1 MCGII
6 GYIGNKNVGHILL
19 NGLRRLEYRGY
30 DSCGIACVDNGK
42 IYIKK
47 DAGKIEEVH
56 MKHNIEEMPGTIGIA
71 HTRWATHGGVT
82 KENAHP
88 HLSNDGKI
96 AVVHNGIVENFEE
109 QKNFLKSHGFVFH
122 SNTDTEIIPN
132 LIEYY
137 TRNGYDFVDSTK
149 MALERLEGQ
158 YAIVVLNNEGK
169 MIAIRK
175 EAPLAVGIGDGE
187 YYFASDI
194 TAFLEYTRDVIFLEE
209 NDMVMVNHQQSAE
222 PSYRISPLSDNGING
237 GLEIFNLHQNAFV
250 SRPVSRIDWD
260 VEQVRKGNFDH
271 FFIKE
276 IMEQTEVIERISNI
290 EKQIIKDVAE
300 EIRKAEGIYIVACGT
315 ASYACI
321 TGMYLFSKIAKT
333 HINFCIASEFEHFG
347 HFLTEKSLIIA
358 VSQSGETA
366 DTLGAIRVAKSKGSK
381 VICITNSI
389 GSTLIRESNKSILQR
404 AGSEIAVNSTKTYTS
419 QLAILSLLA
428 YELNGGI
435 DKGIEELK
443 EVSRNI
449 YYLTSD
455 NARKYVK
462 DLAKILKDQE
472 HLYLIGRG
480 LQYPTA
486 MEAAH
491 KIKEASYVH
500 AEAFAGGELK
510 HGSNALISEGSPF
523 IVFTSK
529 ENEKEI
535 ISNAMEVKARKAFVI
550 GVGAKN
556 NEVFD
561 YWIKVREAG
570 NFNPIVQ
577 IIPMQILAYE
587 LALLRGC
594 DPDRPRNLAK
604 CVTVK

>member
-6 GYIGNKNVGHILL
+6 GYIGKKNVGPILL

-30 DSCGIACVDNGK
+30 DSCGIACVNNGE
-42 IYIKK
+42 ISIKK

-56 MKHNIEEMPGTIGIA
+56 RIHRLDEIPGTVGIA

-82 KENAHP
+82 KENSHP
-88 HLSNDGKI
+88 HLSNNGKI
-96 AVVHNGIVENFEE
+96 AVVHNGIVENFQSLKE
-109 QKNFLKSHGFVFH
+109 FLKNNGFVFY

-137 TRNGYDFVDSTK
+137 TRSGHDFVDATK

-158 YAIVVLNNEGK
+158 YAVVILNSDGK

-175 EAPLAVGIGDGE
+175 EAPLAIGIGDGE

-194 TAFLEYTRDVIFLEE
+194 TAFLEYTRNVVFLEE
-209 NDMVMVNHQQSAE
+209 NDMVVV
-222 PSYRISPLSDNGING
+222 DGIG
-237 GLEIFNLHQNAFV
+237 EELKIFNLLQNAFV
-250 SRPVSRIDWD
+250 TRPVSMIDWD
-260 VEQVRKGNFDH
+260 IEQVRKGNFDH

-290 EKQIIKDVAE
+290 EKQIIKDVAD
-300 EIRKAEGIYIVACGT
+300 EIRNARGVYIVACGT
-315 ASYACI
+315 AAYACI
-321 TGMYLFSKIAKT
+321 TGMYLFSKISKK
-333 HINFCIASEFEHFG
+333 HINFCIASEFEHFS

-366 DTLGAIRVAKSKGSK
+366 DTLDAIRVAKSKGSK

-389 GSTLIRESNKSILQR
+389 GSTLIRESNRSILQR

-435 DKGIEELK
+435 DNGIDELK
-443 EVSRNI
+443 EVSRYI
-449 YYLTSD
+449 YYLTSE
-455 NARKYVK
+455 NARKSVK
-462 DLAKILKDQE
+462 ELAKILKDKE

-510 HGSNALISEGSPF
+510 HGSNALISEGTPY
-523 IVFTSK
+523 IVFTSQ

-535 ISNAMEVKARKAFVI
+535 ISNAMEVKARGAFVI
-550 GVGAKN
+550 GVGPKN
-556 NEVFD
+556 DPVFD
-561 YWIKVREAG
+561 FHIKVREAG

-594 DPDRPRNLAK
+594 DPDKPRNLAK
-604 CVTVK
+604 CVTVR

>member
-6 GYIGNKNVGHILL
+6 GYIGNREAGTILL
-19 NGLRRLEYRGY
+19 EGLRRLEYRGY
-30 DSCGIACVDNGK
+30 DSCGIACIYDNK
-42 IYIKK
+42 INMKK
-47 DAGKIEEVH
+47 DIGKIEEVH
-56 MKHNIEEMPGTIGIA
+56 KMHSLDDMLGTIGIA

-82 KENAHP
+82 KENSHP
-88 HLSNDGKI
+88 HLSNNGKI
-96 AVVHNGIVENFEE
+96 AVVHNGIIENFQSLKE
-109 QKNFLKSHGFVFH
+109 FLKDNGFIFH

-137 TRNGYDFVDSTK
+137 IRNGHNFTDAAK
-149 MALERLEGQ
+149 MTFERLEGQ
-158 YAIVVLNNEGK
+158 YAIVVLNNDGK

-175 EAPLAVGIGDGE
+175 EAPLAIGIGKGE
-187 YYFASDI
+187 YYFSSDI
-194 TAFLEYTRDVIFLEE
+194 TAFLEHTKDVIFLEE
-209 NDMVMVNHQQSAE
+209 NDMVIVDDIKE
-222 PSYRISPLSDNGING
+222 ELK
-237 GLEIFNLHQNAFV
+237 IFNLYQNNFV
-250 SRPVSRIDWD
+250 IRTVSKIEWN

-276 IMEQTEVIERISNI
+276 IMEQAEVIDRISNI
-290 EKQIIKDVAE
+290 ERQIIKDVAE
-300 EIRKAEGIYIVACGT
+300 EIRNANGVYIVACGT
-315 ASYACI
+315 AAYACI
-321 TGMYLFSKIAKT
+321 SATYLFSKIAKT
-333 HINFCIASEFEHFG
+333 HINFCVASEFENFS

-366 DTLGAIRVAKSKGSK
+366 DTLCAIRAAKSKGSK
-381 VICITNSI
+381 VICITNNI
-389 GSTLIRESNKSILQR
+389 GSTLTRESNRSILQR

-435 DKGIEELK
+435 GQCIDELK
-443 EVSRNI
+443 EVSRYI

-462 DLAKILKDQE
+462 DLSKILQNKE

-491 KIKEASYVH
+491 KIKEASYIH
-500 AEAFAGGELK
+500 SEAFAGGELK
-510 HGSNALISEGSPF
+510 HGSNALISEGTPY
-523 IVFTSK
+523 IVFTSE

-535 ISNAMEVKARKAFVI
+535 ISNAMEVKSRKAFVI

-561 YWIKVREAG
+561 YWIKIKEAG

-587 LALLRGC
+587 LAVLKGC
-594 DPDRPRNLAK
+594 DPDKPRNLAK

>member
-6 GYIGNKNVGHILL
+6 GYIGNRKAGKILL
-19 NGLRRLEYRGY
+19 DGLRNLEYRGY
-30 DSCGIACVDNGK
+30 DSCGIACVYDNK
-42 IYIKK
+42 INIKK
-47 DAGKIEEVH
+47 DIGKIEEVH
-56 MKHNIEEMPGTIGIA
+56 KKHDLDSISGTIGIA

-88 HLSNDGKI
+88 HLSNNGKI
-96 AVVHNGIVENFEE
+96 AVVHNGIIENF
-109 QKNFLKSHGFVFH
+109 NFLKEFLKNNGFIFQ

-132 LIEYY
+132 LIQYY
-137 TRNGYDFVDSTK
+137 IDNGYNFVDAAKVTFSK
-149 MALERLEGQ
+149 LEGQ
-158 YAIVVLNNEGK
+158 YAIVVLNQTGN

-175 EAPLAVGIGDGE
+175 EAPLAIGIVKDIRQRE

-194 TAFLEYTRDVIFLEE
+194 TAFLEHTKDVIFLEE
-209 NDMVMVNHQQSAE
+209 NDMVFIKDTIGPAKAIE
-222 PSYRISPLSDNGING
+222 EELK
-237 GLEIFNLHQNAFV
+237 IFNLYQNNFV
-250 SRPVSRIDWD
+250 TRPISKIEWNI
-260 VEQVRKGNFDH
+260 EQVQKGNFDH

-276 IMEQTEVIERISNI
+276 IMEQAQIIEKISNI
-290 EKQIIKDVAE
+290 EKQIIKDVAN
-300 EIRKAEGIYIVACGT
+300 EIKNAYGIYIVACGT
-315 ASYACI
+315 AAYACI
-321 TGMYLFSKIAKT
+321 SAAYLFSKIAKK
-333 HINFCIASEFEHFG
+333 HINFCIASEFENFS

-366 DTLGAIRVAKSKGSK
+366 DTLSAIRVAKSMGSK
-381 VICITNSI
+381 VICITNNI
-389 GSTLIRESNKSILQR
+389 GSTLTRESNKTILQR

-428 YELNGGI
+428 YELKG
-435 DKGIEELK
+435 DLDEGIEELK
-443 EVSRNI
+443 DLSRYI

-455 NARKYVK
+455 NARKFVK
-462 DLAKILKDQE
+462 DLANILKDKE

-491 KIKEASYVH
+491 KIKEASYIH

-510 HGSNALISEGSPF
+510 HGSNALISDGTPY
-523 IVFTSK
+523 IVFTSAEK
-529 ENEKEI
+529 EKEI
-535 ISNAMEVKARKAFVI
+535 ISNAMEVKARGAFVI
-550 GVGAKN
+550 GVGDKN
-556 NEVFD
+556 NSVFD
-561 YWIKVREAG
+561 YYIKVREGG
-570 NFNPIVQ
+570 NFNPIAQ

-594 DPDRPRNLAK
+594 DPDKPRNLAK

>member
-6 GYIGNKNVGHILL
+6 GYVGSREAGPILL
-19 NGLRRLEYRGY
+19 NGLMRLEYRGY
-30 DSCGIACVDNGK
+30 DSCGVACVHDNK
-42 IYIKK
+42 ISIKK
-47 DAGKIEEVH
+47 DAGKIEDVH
-56 MKHNIEEMPGTIGIA
+56 KKHSLDKMLGTVGIA

-82 KENAHP
+82 RENAHP
-88 HLSNDGKI
+88 HLSNNGKI
-96 AVVHNGIVENFEE
+96 AVVHNGIIENFDI
-109 QKNFLKSHGFVFH
+109 QKNFLESHGFTFH
-122 SNTDTEIIPN
+122 SSTDTEIIPN

-137 TRNGYDFVDSTK
+137 MRNGYDFIDATK
-149 MALERLEGQ
+149 MTLKRLEGQ
-158 YAIVVLNNEGK
+158 YAIVVLNNDGNI
-169 MIAIRK
+169 IAVRK
-175 EAPLAVGIGDGE
+175 EAPLAIGIGDGE

-194 TAFLEYTRDVIFLEE
+194 TAFLENTRNVIFLEE
-209 NDMVMVNHQQSAE
+209 NDMVIVDD
-222 PSYRISPLSDNGING
+222 ISEELK
-237 GLEIFNLHQNAFV
+237 IFNLYQNTFV
-250 SRPVSRIDWD
+250 TRSVSKIEWD
-260 VEQVRKGNFDH
+260 IEQVRKGNFDH

-276 IMEQTEVIERISNI
+276 IMEQAEVIERISHI

-300 EIRKAEGIYIVACGT
+300 EIRNARGVYIVACGT

-321 TGMYLFSKIAKT
+321 TGMYLFSKIAKI
-333 HINFCIASEFEHFG
+333 HINFCIASEFEHFS

-381 VICITNSI
+381 VICITNSV
-389 GSTLIRESNKSILQR
+389 GSTLIRESHRSILQK

-419 QLAILSLLA
+419 QLAILGLLA

-435 DKGIEELK
+435 DNGIDELK
-443 EVSRNI
+443 EVSRYI

-455 NARKYVK
+455 NARKSVK
-462 DLAKILKDQE
+462 NLAGILKDKE

-491 KIKEASYVH
+491 KIKEASYIH

-510 HGSNALISEGSPF
+510 HGSNALIAEGTPY
-523 IVFTSK
+523 IVFTSE

-535 ISNAMEVKARKAFVI
+535 ISNAMEVKARGAFVVGI
-550 GVGAKN
+550 GPRN
-556 NEVFD
+556 NQVFD
-561 YWIKVREAG
+561 YFIKVREDG

-594 DPDRPRNLAK
+594 DPDKPRNLAK

>member
-6 GYIGNKNVGHILL
+6 GYIGNKNIGPILL

-30 DSCGIACVDNGK
+30 DSCGVACVNDGK

-47 DAGKIEEVH
+47 DAGKVEEVH
-56 MKHNIEEMPGTIGIA
+56 NMHNIGDMPGTIGIA
-71 HTRWATHGGVT
+71 HTRWATHGDVT
-82 KENAHP
+82 KENSHP
-88 HLSNDGKI
+88 HLSNNGKI
-96 AVVHNGIVENFEE
+96 AVVHNGIIENFEAL
-109 QKNFLKSHGFVFH
+109 KNFLKNHGFIFH

-137 TRNGYDFVDSTK
+137 MRKDYDFVDSTK
-149 MALERLEGQ
+149 MALKCLEGQ
-158 YAIVVLNNEGK
+158 YAIVVLNDEGK

-194 TAFLEYTRDVIFLEE
+194 TAFLEYTKDVIFLEE
-209 NDMVMVNHQQSAE
+209 NDMVMVDSNTL
-222 PSYRISPLSDNGING
+222 LSDNGING
-237 GLEIFNLHQNAFV
+237 GLEIFNLYQNTFV
-250 SRPVSRIDWD
+250 VRPVSRIEWNI
-260 VEQVRKGNFDH
+260 EQVKKGNFDH

-276 IMEQTEVIERISNI
+276 IMEQTEVIERVSNI
-290 EKQIIKDVAE
+290 ERQIIKDVAD
-300 EIRKAEGIYIVACGT
+300 EIRKAKGIYIVACGT

-321 TGMYLFSKIAKT
+321 SGMYLFSKISKV
-333 HINFCIASEFEHFG
+333 HINFCIASEFEHFC
-347 HFLTEKSLIIA
+347 HFLTDKSLIIA
-358 VSQSGETA
+358 ISQSGETA
-366 DTLGAIRVAKSKGSK
+366 DTLGAIRAAKSKGAK

-389 GSTLIRESNKSILQR
+389 GSTLIRESNKAILQR

-435 DKGIEELK
+435 EEGIEELK
-443 EVSRNI
+443 EVSRCI
-449 YYLTSD
+449 YYLTSF
-455 NARKYVK
+455 NARKFVK
-462 DLAKILKDQE
+462 DLANLLKDKE
-472 HLYLIGRG
+472 HLFLIGRG

-491 KIKEASYVH
+491 KIKEATYVH

-510 HGSNALISEGSPF
+510 HGSNALISEGTPF
-523 IVFTSK
+523 IVFASK
-529 ENEKEI
+529 ENIKDI
-535 ISNAMEVKARKAFVI
+535 ISNAMEVKARGAFVI
-550 GVGAKN
+550 GISEKN

-561 YWIKVREAG
+561 YWIKVREGG